1 MSALSSCMN
10 TKQNYRSQHSDWVRK
25 NISKDILE
33 ALVYKRYAGAKM
45 NITKTMVDNGGKD
58 IIFVYQDHAV
68 RITNSEWGAI
78 ERVSR

>member
-1 MSALSSCMN
+1 MIDLN
-10 TKQNYRSQHSDWVRK
+10 DYKKDNHLTNWVRK
-25 NISKDILE
+25 NISKDILA

>member
-1 MSALSSCMN
+1 M
-10 TKQNYRSQHSDWVRK
+10 
-25 NISKDILE
+25 
-33 ALVYKRYAGAKM
+33 YKRYAGAKM